1 MLLHACV
8 QLQSVHV
15 LLRMS
20 SSVSAKIKT
29 QSFQVVEALDLGN
42 DADRVLVESAASPIV
57 IHVARYT
64 LAFTH

>member
-1 MLLHACV
+1 MHACV

-20 SSVSAKIKT
+20 NSISSEIKT

-42 DADRVLVESAASPIV
+42 DANRVLVESAASPIV
-57 IHVARYT
+57 IHVARNA